1 MGWLNQAA
9 APDNFTLFCLVVIS
23 FSIGLGAV
31 AGCSSD
37 GDAAGSGD
45 GPQDAP
51 ENVQRLPPIAGT
63 PVEAGYFDGGI
74 TLLGSADPDSGEALM
89 PINQN
94 YLLAVRLDVDKA
106 ATLVVDE
113 YFVIVGKRRYRP
125 QGISFGDRRQTFFDA
140 KKFVGNKVKLS
151 LDGSDQITISD
162 AGQLNACR
170 LSTGEITL
178 LYRVPGSDLL
188 RVQYDGQDYVLR
200 PVTAAELGV
209 EASATPITNNGDN
222 GMGKTTG
229 PKGLQLEVKRG
240 QLAIATIDGD
250 EVEVFELELTLKGS
264 EYEQIELKF
273 RENFFLQG
281 NAIQQSPGGKGRR
294 RGKRTR
300 RVFVE
305 LQEERMRLIEG
316 TDYYDNTYKDRPMKE
331 LVSGGLSVSVEPGQP
346 LTMFFVFPNPPFEN
360 GLSLHFPGQPP
371 IDVVPVG
378 DVLGEIRPAI
388 PRGVA
393 KIPRAPIVGKP
404 LKLTRING
412 DVTVVGRGN
421 NSDPLQPG
429 AGKRFLAIQF
439 KIEGERQFVA
449 RDYVLRDESN
459 ANYYPVA
466 VAFGYAAARRIPG
479 DGYEAVKLIPG
490 ETDVAR
496 RKKGQLLYWQY
507 AHPEFFILFAVPD
520 GLTTAFFSHGN
531 RLLKLTPL
539 SSPVS
544 WTKARPNATI
554 ATKSNTGRT
563 TPNKSA
569 NKNRSS
575 QPKQPASTAGD
586 SSRAASKLRLGKLLL
601 KTDSKKARTYFQE
614 AIRLAP
620 GSPIAKEAKQ
630 LLDGL
635 K

>member
-1 MGWLNQAA
+1 MVTPLGFVMNRAKLFWLI
-9 APDNFTLFCLVVIS
+9 V
-23 FSIGLGAV
+23 FSIGPGAV

-37 GDAAGSGD
+37 DDAAGSVD
-45 GPQDAP
+45 GPQDAQ
-51 ENVQRLPPIAGT
+51 ENVQRLPPIGGT
-63 PVEAGYFDGGI
+63 PVEAGYFDGGV
-74 TLLGSADPDSGEALM
+74 TLLRSADPDSGVTLM
-89 PINQN
+89 PINKN
-94 YLLAVRLDVDKA
+94 SLLAVRLDVDKA

-113 YFVIVGKRRYRP
+113 YFVIIGKRRYRP
-125 QGISFGDRRQTFFDA
+125 KGIAFGDARQTFFDV

-151 LDGSDQITISD
+151 LGGSDEITTSD
-162 AGQLNACR
+162 AGQLNGYQ
-170 LSTGEITL
+170 LSIGEIYL
-178 LYRVPGSDLL
+178 LYRVPVSSFA
-188 RVQYDGQDYVLR
+188 RVQYDGKDYELR
-200 PVTAAELGV
+200 PITAAALGV
-209 EASATPITNNGDN
+209 EASTTPITNNGDT
-222 GMGKTTG
+222 GMDETTG

-240 QLAIATIDGD
+240 QLAIATIDGE

-264 EYEQIELKF
+264 KYEQIELKF

-305 LQEERMRLIEG
+305 LQEDRMRLIQG

-360 GLSLHFPGQPP
+360 GLSLHFPGKPL

-393 KIPRAPIVGKP
+393 KIPRAPIVGIP
-404 LKLTRING
+404 VKLTRING
-412 DVTVVGRGN
+412 DVTVVGGN

-429 AGKRFLAIQF
+429 AGKRFLAIRF
-439 KIEGERQFVA
+439 TIEGERQFVA

-466 VAFGYAAARRIPG
+466 VAFGRAAARRIPG

-554 ATKSNTGRT
+554 ATKPNTGRT

-569 NKNRSS
+569 NKNKPS
-575 QPKQPASTAGD
+575 QPNQPASTAGN

-601 KTDSKKARTYFQE
+601 KTDAQKARTYFQE